1 MTPLLTDLYEL
12 NMVAS
17 YLRRR
22 MNGMAT
28 FSLFA
33 RRLPATRG
41 FIVAAGVESCLD
53 FLEQLAF
60 AEDDLRYLGDALGFT
75 AADLEAFRRFRFSG
89 EVWAIP
95 EGRIAFAG
103 EPLVEVTA
111 PLPEAQ
117 LIETF
122 LLNRVTFES
131 TIASK
136 AARCVI
142 AAAGRDAVDF
152 SFRRTQGI
160 EAGIDVARLSAMVGF
175 AATSNVEAARRYGLA
190 AAGTMAHS
198 YVEAFASEVE
208 AFKAFAQDFPGRV
221 TFLVDTYDTVSG
233 VKHAIAV
240 IHQLELEGA
249 LGVRLDSGDLGELSR
264 KARRVLDRAGLDQVR
279 IFVSGSLDELAI
291 EDLVRTGAP
300 IDSFGVG
307 TQMGVS
313 ADHPYLDSAYK
324 LVVYN
329 HRPVMKLSSHKVS
342 APGRK
347 QVFRRLKPFGD
358 VLGLRDEALPP
369 GRERLLEPLMSKG
382 KRRSSRATLSQS
394 RARFEADLAA
404 LPQGARDLR
413 VPKPP
418 PVRLSDA
425 LRRLTAETRR
435 GLKAELR

>member
-1 MTPLLTDLYEL
+1 MNALLTDLYEL

-17 YLRRR
+17 YMRRR
-22 MNGMAT
+22 MTGSAT
-28 FSLFA
+28 FSLFV

-41 FIVAAGVESCLD
+41 FIVGAGVESCLD
-53 FLEQLAF
+53 FLEQLRF
-60 AEDDLRYLGDALGFT
+60 EEDDLRYLREALGFT
-75 AADLEAFRRFRFSG
+75 TRDVEAFRRFQFSG

-117 LIETF
+117 LVETF

-152 SFRRTQGI
+152 SFRRTHGI

-175 AATSNVEAARRYGLA
+175 AATSNVEAARRFGLL

-198 YVEAFASEVE
+198 YVEAFTGEVE
-208 AFKAFAQDFPGRV
+208 AFRAFAQDFPGRV
-221 TFLVDTYDTVSG
+221 TFLVDTYDTVAG
-233 VKHAIAV
+233 VKDAIAV
-240 IHQLELEGA
+240 IHQLSLEGR
-249 LGVRLDSGDLGELSR
+249 LGVRLDSGDLAVLSKKTR
-264 KARRVLDRAGLDQVR
+264 GLLDRAGLQQVR

-291 EDLVRTGAP
+291 EDLVRGGAP

-313 ADHPYLDSAYK
+313 ADYPYLDSAYK
-324 LVVYN
+324 LVRYQD
-329 HRPVMKLSSHKVS
+329 RPVMKLSPSKVT

-347 QVFRRLKPFGD
+347 QVFRRTSPFSD
-358 VLGLRDEALPP
+358 VLGLHEELPP
-369 GRERLLEPLMSKG
+369 AGRVRLLEPLMTKG
-382 KRRSSRATLSQS
+382 RRRSARPPLAQS
-394 RARFEADLAA
+394 RALFDADLAA
-404 LPQGARDLR
+404 LPPAARHLR
-413 VPKPP
+413 SPKPP
-418 PVRLSDA
+418 PVRSTEA
-425 LRRLTAETRR
+425 LRRLTTETRHR
-435 GLKAELR
+435 LMSELR

>member
-1 MTPLLTDLYEL
+1 
-12 NMVAS
+12 
-17 YLRRR
+17 
-22 MNGMAT
+22 
-28 FSLFA
+28 
-33 RRLPATRG
+33 
-41 FIVAAGVESCLD
+41 
-53 FLEQLAF
+53 
-60 AEDDLRYLGDALGFT
+60 
-75 AADLEAFRRFRFSG
+75 
-89 EVWAIP
+89 
-95 EGRIAFAG
+95 
-103 EPLVEVTA
+103 
-111 PLPEAQ
+111 
-117 LIETF
+117 
-122 LLNRVTFES
+122 
-131 TIASK
+131 
-136 AARCVI
+136 
-142 AAAGRDAVDF
+142 
-152 SFRRTQGI
+152 
-160 EAGIDVARLSAMVGF
+160 MVGF
-175 AATSNVEAARRYGLA
+175 AATSNVEAARRFGLA

-313 ADHPYLDSAYK
+313 ADYPYLDSAYK

-329 HRPVMKLSSHKVS
+329 HRPVMKLSSHKVT

-347 QVFRRLKPFGD
+347 QVFRRLEPFGD
-358 VLGLRDEALPP
+358 VLGLRDEAPPP
-369 GRERLLEPLMSKG
+369 GRERLLEPFMSKG

-394 RARFEADLAA
+394 RARFEADLAV

-413 VPKPP
+413 VPKSP